1 MSRSGRP
8 LLRLGVADL
17 VAELHVGR
25 KADRDAEKSF
35 RGGHYQRHNAR
46 RLEHLASLR
55 LDLAGKR
62 VLEVGAGIGDHTTF
76 FLDRDCTVVATEPR
90 PENCRVFA
98 ANLESSRRI
107 GYAKVPNV
115 TLLALGVED
124 IAQRVSERFDI
135 VYCYGLLYHLS
146 DPAAVLAVLAER
158 CADLFLLET
167 CVSFGT
173 DEALNPV
180 AEERESPTQSTT
192 GRGCRPTRPWLMK
205 ALRRHYPHVYVPATQ
220 PAHEEFPC
228 DWTQPELFSGRYARA
243 VFIGSR
249 RALANPLLLDHL
261 PDRQERA

>member
-1 MSRSGRP
+1 MSRPGRP
-8 LLRLGVADL
+8 LLRMGLADL
-17 VAELHVGR
+17 VAELHIDR
-25 KADRDAEKSF
+25 KADRDAERSF
-35 RGGHYQRHNAR
+35 RGAHYQRHNAR

-55 LDLAGKR
+55 LDLQGRR

-76 FLDRDCTVVATEPR
+76 FLDHDCTVVATEPR
-90 PENCRVFA
+90 PENCRIFA
-98 ANLESSRRI
+98 ANLDSCRRI
-107 GYAKVPNV
+107 GYAKAANC
-115 TLLALGVED
+115 TLLTLGVED
-124 IAQRVSERFDI
+124 ISHRLAERFDV
-135 VYCYGLLYHLS
+135 VYCYGLLYHVS

-173 DEALNPV
+173 DEAVNSV
-180 AEERESPTQSTT
+180 AEDPGAPSQSTS

-205 ALRRHYPHVYVPATQ
+205 ALRRHYAHVYVPLTQ

-228 DWTQPELFSGRYARA
+228 DWTLPELAGRFTRA

-249 RALANPLLLDHL
+249 RPLANPLLLDYL